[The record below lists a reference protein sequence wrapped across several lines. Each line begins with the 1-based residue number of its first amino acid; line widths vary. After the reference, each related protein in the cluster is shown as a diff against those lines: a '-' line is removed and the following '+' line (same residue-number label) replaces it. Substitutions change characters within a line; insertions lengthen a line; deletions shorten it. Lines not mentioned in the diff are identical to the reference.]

1 MMKKLI
7 IAGGTG
13 FLGQALAAF
22 LSHRFEE
29 IAILSRTKI
38 SREKNIR
45 YVQWD
50 ARTKGEWCQELEH
63 ADVIINLCGKSV
75 DCRYTQK
82 NKKEILASRIDSTT
96 IIGECIKDCKYS
108 PALWI
113 NAASATI
120 YRYSEQEPMTE
131 LNGEIGQGFSE
142 EVCQLWE
149 KTFFSYSKSETRQVN
164 LRIGLVLGMEG
175 GVLPKMYQLTKIGL
189 GGKMGNGKQLV
200 SWIHIEDFCRMVEWI
215 IDYKNQSGDYNCCAP
230 QPCTNY
236 KLMELLRQKAR
247 RPIGL
252 PASKWM
258 LELGAFFMRTETE
271 LILKSRYVVPEKAS
285 HAGFTF
291 HYSDIE
297 SALNEIFK
305 K

>member
-13 FLGQALAAF
+13 FLGQALAKH
-22 LSHRFEE
+22 LNHRFEE
-29 IAILSRTKI
+29 IVILSRTKI
-38 SREKNIR
+38 SAEKNIK

-50 ARTKGEWCQELEH
+50 AKTKGGWCQELEQ

-82 NKKEILASRIDSTT
+82 NKDEILASRIDSTT
-96 IIGECIKDCKYS
+96 ILGECIKTCKQPPS
-108 PALWI
+108 LWI

-120 YRYSEQEPMTE
+120 YRYSEHDPMTE
-131 LNGEIGQGFSE
+131 LNGEIGGGFSE

-149 KTFFSYSKSETRQVN
+149 KTFFSYSKPDTRQIN

-175 GVLPKMYQLTKIGL
+175 GVLPKMYQLTKMGL
-189 GGKMGNGKQLV
+189 GGKMGQGKQLV
-200 SWIHIEDFCRMVEWI
+200 SWIHIEDFCRMVEWMI
-215 IDYKNQSGDYNCCAP
+215 EDKTKSGHYNCCSP
-230 QPCTNY
+230 QPCTNK
-236 KLMELLRQKAR
+236 KLMELLRQKTR
-247 RPIGL
+247 SVIGL

-258 LELGAFFMRTETE
+258 LEIGAFFLRTETE
-271 LILKSRYVVPEKAS
+271 LILKSRFVIPDKAN
-285 HAGFTF
+285 HEGFKF
-291 HYSDIE
+291 FYPDIQ
-297 SALNEIFK
+297 SALSEILK